1 MAEGRNQS
9 YEDPHKHLRARRGAR
24 AMQVPGAG
32 KKKEIP
38 GNFLLCGMLVPSQKN
53 DALWKKSKVARR
65 AACPGTLLGIPANQ
79 WSTGIWVRG
88 LAPTYFPG
96 ILHDWGWSRDSSHQ
110 VTQPPGHAYFPIAEA
125 PQDNKVFFHIL
136 CCVCTATHDTDQ
148 APKR

>member
-1 MAEGRNQS
+1 MREITGKKKKKKKQRQKERQVMAEGRNQS

-79 WSTGIWVRG
+79 
-88 LAPTYFPG
+88 
-96 ILHDWGWSRDSSHQ
+96 
-110 VTQPPGHAYFPIAEA
+110 
-125 PQDNKVFFHIL
+125 
-136 CCVCTATHDTDQ
+136 
-148 APKR
+148 